1 MNKLSGF
8 LPPPP
13 LLSSRYKEML
23 DLVTPPSLTV
33 NKEYPDILKLNLSN
47 TYATVPDDIEGK
59 LTILLQLQMPNC
71 ESVDRVVKGK
81 MNKHMA

>member
-8 LPPPP
+8 PPL

-59 LTILLQLQMPNC
+59 LTVLLQLQMPSC
-71 ESVDRVVKGK
+71 DCIDRVVKGR